1 MGSDVMRIGFI
12 GAGKVGTAFGMYL
25 QKKGY
30 FIKGYSSRTMDSALK
45 AAVKT
50 NSLAYETPEE
60 LVRDIDFLFIT
71 TPDDEIRGV
80 CDNLADKGAFHKGQI
95 VAHMSGASSS
105 LILHQAKESGCYI
118 YSLHPLQ
125 SFADEAK
132 ALEDLVH
139 TYFSIDGDVE
149 KIEVIEAFFKKT
161 GNTFFR
167 IATENKGLYHGAACI
182 FSNYLVTL
190 MNQGLKYFERIG
202 IPKEEGFQAIIPLVL
217 GTLKNIEAL
226 GPEKALT
233 GPISR
238 GDAETVSGH
247 IKSIGKE
254 MPEAMLFY
262 KMMGH
267 MTLSL
272 ALDYKLKDPLK
283 IEALEKVLREG

>member
-1 MGSDVMRIGFI
+1 MRIGFI

-25 QKKGY
+25 QRKGY

-45 AAVKT
+45 AAGKT
-50 NSLAYETPEE
+50 NCLAYETAED

-71 TPDDEIRGV
+71 TSDDEIRGV
-80 CDNLADKGAFHKGQI
+80 CDDLADKNAFREGQI

-105 LILHQAKESGCYI
+105 RILLRAKESGCYI

-132 ALEDLVH
+132 ALEDLEH
-139 TYFSIDGDVE
+139 TYFSIEGDME
-149 KIEVIEAFFKKT
+149 RIEVIEAFFKKT
-161 GNTFFR
+161 GNVTFQ
-167 IATENKGLYHGAACI
+167 IATEHKGLYHGAACV

-190 MNQGLKYFERIG
+190 MNQGLMYFERIG
-202 IPKEEGFQAIIPLVL
+202 IPKEEGFQAIIPLAL

-233 GPISR
+233 GPIAR
-238 GDAETVSGH
+238 GDRETVLEH
-247 IKSIGKE
+247 IKSIEKE
-254 MPEAMLFY
+254 MPETLSFY

-272 ALDYKLKDPLK
+272 ASAHKLKDPQK
-283 IEALEKVLREG
+283 VEALERILREV